1 MHRIPIGTPDAAPED
16 VRELLRAASPGREQP
31 LNIHAQMAYAPV
43 VLAAYM
49 GIRGALAERGT
60 LNARTRSAITL
71 TVARVDASAYAE
83 AVNANLA
90 RRAGWANADVDAM
103 RTGVVVDQ
111 HLDSLL
117 AVVREA
123 AARKGRVIHATWQAA
138 RDAGWSSA
146 QLAEAF
152 ASIGLALFVDYFLNY
167 AATEFDVP
175 APPTL
180 APENGA
186 THA

>member
-1 MHRIPIGTPDAAPED
+1 MQRIPIGTLDTAPED
-16 VRELLRAASPGREQP
+16 VRELLRAASPDRKQP

-49 GIRGALAERGT
+49 GMRGALVEHGT
-60 LNARTRSAITL
+60 LDARTRSAITL

-90 RRAGWANADVDAM
+90 RRAGWADAEVDAI
-103 RTGVVVDQ
+103 RAGVSFDQ
-111 HLDSLL
+111 HLDCLL
-117 AVVREA
+117 AVAREA
-123 AARKGRVIHATWQAA
+123 AAHKGRIIHATWQAA

-167 AATEFDVP
+167 AATEFDVS